1 MVLADLTYP
10 GLAWRN
16 AARVAKTRRT
26 RISLWLHDA
35 AIVLAGSALIAL
47 SAQVA
52 IPLPF
57 SPVPITG
64 QTFGVLLVA
73 SLLGRSRGA
82 AAALAYLA
90 EGAAGLPV
98 FAGAAAGPAVLL
110 GPTGGYLLGFVPA
123 AALCGALAER
133 GWDRT
138 GLRTAV
144 SMILGNI
151 VILALGLSWLARFVG
166 APQVLALGFWPF
178 VPGDIVKI
186 GLAAALLPLGWK
198 ALGARGR

>member
-1 MVLADLTYP
+1 MVLADALRPGFARPTAPSVTAFTYN
-10 GLAWRN
+10 LALI
-16 AARVAKTRRT
+16 A
-26 RISLWLHDA
+26 
-35 AIVLAGSALIAL
+35 AGSVLIAL

-57 SPVPITG
+57 SPVPVTG
-64 QTFGVLLVA
+64 QTFAVLLVA
-73 SLLGRSRGA
+73 SLLGRVRGTA
-82 AAALAYLA
+82 AVLAYLA

-98 FAGAAAGPAVLL
+98 FAGAAAGPAKLL
-110 GPTGGYLLGFVPA
+110 GPTGGYLAGFALGAYV
-123 AALCGALAER
+123 CGWLAER

-138 GLRTAV
+138 PLKTTA

-151 VILALGLSWLARFVG
+151 AIFALALPWLARFVG
-166 APQVLALGFWPF
+166 AANVWALGFWPF
-178 VPGDIVKI
+178 IPGDIVKI

>member
-1 MVLADLTYP
+1 MVLADVLRPGFARPNAVSIFAYDLTLIAT
-10 GLAWRN
+10 G
-16 AARVAKTRRT
+16 
-26 RISLWLHDA
+26 SL
-35 AIVLAGSALIAL
+35 LIAL

-57 SPVPITG
+57 SPVPVTG

-73 SLLGRSRGA
+73 SLLGRVRGTA
-82 AAALAYLA
+82 AVLAYLA

-98 FAGAAAGPAVLL
+98 FAGAAAGPAKLL
-110 GPTGGYLLGFVPA
+110 GPTGGYLAGFALGAYV
-123 AALCGALAER
+123 CGWLAEH

-138 GLRTAV
+138 PLRTAA
-144 SMILGNI
+144 SMILGNVAI
-151 VILALGLSWLARFVG
+151 FALALPWLARFVG
-166 APQVLALGFWPF
+166 ASNVWALGFWPF
-178 VPGDIVKI
+178 LPGDIVKI